1 MSGNGVVIIGGG
13 QAASQLAAS
22 LRDNG
27 YGEPVRIIAAEAVLP
42 YQRPPLSKAFL
53 KGEVTTANLLLRAE
67 DFYSRNAIDLALGDR
82 AIAVVRRARKVQ
94 LASGSLLSY
103 DHLVFATGSRN
114 RKLSVPGADLD
125 GILDLRSLADAEMI
139 KARLQG
145 LARVV
150 VVGAGF
156 VGLELACV
164 TRSLGAN
171 VVMLE
176 AADRPL
182 ARAVSPEMSRSLLE
196 AHVASGIDFRLKTG
210 VARFL
215 GANGKVTGVETSDGA
230 RIDADLV
237 LVGIGATADIELAR
251 DCGLAVSN
259 GIHVDAH
266 LATADPA
273 VHAIGDC
280 ALVERPRSGR
290 KLRLESVQNAVD
302 QARCLAGTL
311 AGRAKLPDSVPWFWS
326 DQGDR
331 RLQIAGLTEGYD
343 RSVVRGDVGRG
354 RFSIFCYAGDRLL
367 GVESM
372 NQASDHMIAR
382 RLLASSVALAPEQAA
397 DTSFDLK
404 SLVVT
409 AGKMTAEA

>member
-22 LRDNG
+22 LRENG
-27 YGEPVRIIAAEAVLP
+27 YAEAIRIAAAEAVLP

-53 KGEVTTANLLLRAE
+53 KGDVAATNLLLRAE

-82 AIAVVRRARKVQ
+82 AVAVDRQARRVR
-94 LASGSLLSY
+94 LASGGLLPY
-103 DHLVFATGSRN
+103 EHLVFATGSRN
-114 RKLSVPGADLD
+114 RKLAVPGADLD
-125 GILDLRSLADAEMI
+125 GILDLRSLTDAEMI
-139 KARLQG
+139 KARLEG
-145 LARVV
+145 LVRVV
-150 VVGAGF
+150 VIGAGF

-164 TRSLGAN
+164 MRALGAD
-171 VVMLE
+171 VVVLE

-182 ARAVSPEMSRSLLE
+182 GRAVSPEMSRSLLE
-196 AHVASGIDFRLKTG
+196 AHTASGIDFRLRTTA
-210 VARFL
+210 ARFH
-215 GANGKVTGVETSDGA
+215 GASGQVIAVETADGA

-237 LVGIGATADIELAR
+237 LMGIGATADVELAR

-259 GIHVDAH
+259 GILVDAH
-266 LATADPA
+266 LTTADAA

-280 ALVERPRSGR
+280 ALMEGPRGGR

-302 QARCLAGTL
+302 QARCLAGSL

-343 RSVVRGDVGRG
+343 KCVVRGDVGCG

-372 NQASDHMIAR
+372 NQAADHMIAR
-382 RLLASSVALAPEQAA
+382 RLLASSVVLAPEQAA
-397 DTSFDLK
+397 DASFDLK

-409 AGKMTAEA
+409 AGKITAEA